1 LGSEKANREAIMFI
15 TPSNPRE
22 LCDGL
27 IRVVGVSVSPSIPS
41 NIDDMHSGA
50 IFLAK
55 DTMEGLGFMEMTW
68 LVVCDTYPGVHILAS
83 RSSNSADKD
92 KVVHCMKAILKK
104 MEATMYSMISEGW
117 LVITDKDAGI
127 ENMQPSKH
135 PDRIEVVTI
144 ETFTKAEWRSTNFNT
159 QRNPEVKLVD
169 RRDVP
174 QTAISVGRLWNLLE
188 ERTMQ

>member
-15 TPSNPRE
+15 APSNPRE

-68 LVVCDTYPGVHILAS
+68 LVVCDSYPGVHILAS

-92 KVVHCMKAILKK
+92 KVVHCMKTILKK

>member
-15 TPSNPRE
+15 APSNPRE

-55 DTMEGLGFMEMTW
+55 DTMEGLGFMEMS
-68 LVVCDTYPGVHILAS
+68 YPGVHILAS

-92 KVVHCMKAILKK
+92 KVVHCMKTILKK

-117 LVITDKDAGI
+117 LVIADKDADI
-127 ENMQPSKH
+127 DSMQPSKH

-159 QRNPEVKLVD
+159 QRNPEVKLVN

-174 QTAISVGRLWNLLE
+174 QNAISVGRMWNLLE